1 MAEQGTS
8 FRHARSIG
16 GAILGGVGI
25 FILYQN
31 IAGVVM
37 WWRYILAS
45 SGSEVLGK
53 PLAAILI
60 LLQACATNDRGF
72 VLGILQQMLVASWPL
87 LLVMVGAVLSR
98 EDFTDDV

>member
-1 MAEQGTS
+1 MARQRTS
-8 FRHARSIG
+8 FRYAKS
-16 GAILGGVGI
+16 ILGSILAGAGVFI
-25 FILYQN
+25 FYQN
-31 IAGVVM
+31 LAGFVM

-53 PLAAILI
+53 PLAAILV